1 MPILAPTRAV
11 PYGLCRSR
19 TASAGR
25 VRARRDRPGGVP
37 AGIEGSQPVNEYAQV
52 CNARRV
58 KSDRFAPAG
67 SGSVP
72 DVVGLARV
80 VAQQRAEMDRLREQ
94 AATTVVVERAKG
106 VVMGLAGCTA
116 EAAEEVLDQ
125 RAKAA
130 RRTLLEEC
138 WITLGEL
145 TPAPA
150 RGHGAAPR
158 PPADTGAPAAAVP
171 SADGA
176 PEPFA
181 APDDVADALSRLGRA
196 LVHVDTHQALAA
208 CLLDHLA
215 PELDAESV
223 MIYVRRS
230 GGGLELA
237 GHAGIENGLAARWRH
252 VPPFSGMAVVDA
264 LRAGEPRWLEDFS
277 RDSSRY
283 LLIGEPPERWQSRVW
298 LPLRAGDGSD
308 VCIGVLRGR
317 PGAFTERDRT
327 HLRGVVRLCAGR
339 LRSFTSSTVPLHEAE
354 ADAVQSLFAALP
366 VPALMLTPVTSS
378 SGDVED
384 FRVDA
389 ATTQAADLL
398 GVSAGDLTGRRLREI
413 RPDLTDLPVWRGC
426 LDTLAGGGPYESEPF
441 AHQETVDG
449 ALELATYSV
458 RVTRL
463 EDALVVT
470 WLRHASSDRQEQRLA
485 ELQRLGNIGWA
496 NWNLSRDE
504 ASWSAQVFAILDR
517 DPADGPVRLDGLP
530 ELALPEDRPALRA
543 AVEALLREGRP
554 FDAPF
559 RVRGGRGVRHLRL
572 VAEVVADSHG
582 TPFDVHGVVQDLTA
596 RRRAELALVESE
608 RAILTQHDVLQS
620 ERVLVA
626 RLQHALLP
634 LPDKVVDLSGLRAEV
649 AYLPAQAGIH
659 VGGDWF
665 SAVELPGGDALF
677 VVGDVAGHGVDA
689 VATMAQLRFTAK
701 GMVSTGSSLTGALSR
716 LNSLLLHSR
725 DAHGTATMV
734 IARYHPADRRL
745 VWAQAGHPP
754 PLLLRDGEATY
765 LRRPR
770 GMLLGATTA
779 PYFEETEHRLE
790 PGDRL
795 LLFTDGLV
803 ERAPENIDVG
813 LTRLAD
819 AAAAHPEDAPGS
831 LGTLLD
837 VMLVDER
844 RDDVCVL
851 DIRVPKE
858 M

>member
-1 MPILAPTRAV
+1 M
-11 PYGLCRSR
+11 
-19 TASAGR
+19 
-25 VRARRDRPGGVP
+25 
-37 AGIEGSQPVNEYAQV
+37 
-52 CNARRV
+52 
-58 KSDRFAPAG
+58 KSDRFVQVGPG
-67 SGSVP
+67 TVP
-72 DVVGLARV
+72 DVVELARV

-94 AATTVVVERAKG
+94 AATTVAVERAKG
-106 VVMGLAGCTA
+106 VVMALSGCTA
-116 EAAEEVLDQ
+116 DAAEEILYQ

-145 TPAPA
+145 APA
-150 RGHGAAPR
+150 RPCEDAAAPR
-158 PPADTGAPAAAVP
+158 PEGGPGDAAAVM
-171 SADGA
+171 SAADA
-176 PEPFA
+176 PAPFA
-181 APDDVADALSRLGRA
+181 GSDDVADALSRLGRA
-196 LVHVDTHQALAA
+196 LVHVETHQALAE
-208 CLLDHLA
+208 CLRDHLA
-215 PELDAESV
+215 PDLDADSV

-230 GGGLELA
+230 GGGLVLA
-237 GHAGIENGLAARWRH
+237 GHAGIDDGLAARWRQ
-252 VPPFSGMAVVDA
+252 VPPSSGMAMADA
-264 LRAGEPRWLEDFS
+264 LLTGEPRWLENYSEDS
-277 RDSSRY
+277 RRY

-317 PGAFTERDRT
+317 PDVFTPRDRA
-327 HLRGVVRLCAGR
+327 HLEGVVRLCAGR
-339 LRSFTSSTVPLHEAE
+339 VRTFTSPATSARDAGT
-354 ADAVQSLFAALP
+354 DAVRSLFAALP
-366 VPALMLTPVTSS
+366 VPAMLLTPVTGA

-389 ATTQAADLL
+389 ATAQAADLL
-398 GVSAGDLTGRRLREI
+398 GGSSGDPAGRRLREV
-413 RPDLTDLPVWRGC
+413 RPDLTDVPMWQGC
-426 LDTLAGGGPYESEPF
+426 LDTLEGGGPYESEPF

-449 ALELATYSV
+449 VTELATYSV

-496 NWNLSRDE
+496 NWNLAREE
-504 ASWSAQVFAILDR
+504 ASWSAQVFTILDR
-517 DPADGPVRLDGLP
+517 DPADGPARLADVPG
-530 ELALPEDRPALRA
+530 LALPEDRPALGA
-543 AVEALLREGRP
+543 AVEALLREGQP
-554 FDAPF
+554 FDALF
-559 RVRGGRGVRHLRL
+559 RVRGGHGVRHLRL
-572 VAEVVADSHG
+572 VAEVVADTHG
-582 TPFDVHGVVQDLTA
+582 TPVEVHGVVQDLTA

-608 RAILTQHDVLQS
+608 RVNLTQHDVLQS

-626 RLQHALLP
+626 RLQNALLP
-634 LPDKVVDLSGLRAEV
+634 LPDKVVDLSGLRVEV

-665 SAVELPGGDALF
+665 SAVELPDGDALF

-701 GMVSTGSSLTGALSR
+701 GMVSTGSSLKGALSR
-716 LNSLLLHSR
+716 LNSLLLQSR

-734 IARYHPADRRL
+734 IARYHAAGRRL

-754 PLLLRDGEATY
+754 PLLLRGGEATY
-765 LRRPR
+765 LHRPR
-770 GMLLGATTA
+770 GMLLGATSA

-795 LLFTDGLV
+795 LLYTDGLV
-803 ERAPENIDVG
+803 ERPPENIDTG

-819 AAAAHPEDAPGS
+819 AAAAHPEDTPGS

-837 VMLVDER
+837 VMLEDER

-851 DIRVPKE
+851 DIRVPRE
-858 M
+858 

>member
-1 MPILAPTRAV
+1 
-11 PYGLCRSR
+11 
-19 TASAGR
+19 
-25 VRARRDRPGGVP
+25 
-37 AGIEGSQPVNEYAQV
+37 
-52 CNARRV
+52 
-58 KSDRFAPAG
+58 
-67 SGSVP
+67 
-72 DVVGLARV
+72 
-80 VAQQRAEMDRLREQ
+80 
-94 AATTVVVERAKG
+94 
-106 VVMGLAGCTA
+106 
-116 EAAEEVLDQ
+116 
-125 RAKAA
+125 
-130 RRTLLEEC
+130 
-138 WITLGEL
+138 
-145 TPAPA
+145 
-150 RGHGAAPR
+150 
-158 PPADTGAPAAAVP
+158 
-171 SADGA
+171 
-176 PEPFA
+176 
-181 APDDVADALSRLGRA
+181 
-196 LVHVDTHQALAA
+196 
-208 CLLDHLA
+208 
-215 PELDAESV
+215 
-223 MIYVRRS
+223 
-230 GGGLELA
+230 
-237 GHAGIENGLAARWRH
+237 
-252 VPPFSGMAVVDA
+252 MAVVDA

-398 GVSAGDLTGRRLREI
+398 GVSAGDLTGRRLRRYGPTSRTCRCGGVPRHPGGRRAVRERAV
-413 RPDLTDLPVWRGC
+413 RPPGDRGRC
-426 LDTLAGGGPYESEPF
+426 AGADHVLGAGDPAGGRAGRHLAAARLLGP
-441 AHQETVDG
+441 AGTAAGG
-449 ALELATYSV
+449 AA
-458 RVTRL
+458 
-463 EDALVVT
+463 AAGQ
-470 WLRHASSDRQEQRLA
+470 H
-485 ELQRLGNIGWA
+485 RLGQ
-496 NWNLSRDE
+496 LEPVPDE

-572 VAEVVADSHG
+572 VAEVVADSRG
-582 TPFDVHGVVQDLTA
+582 TLFDVHGVVQDLTA

-665 SAVELPGGDALF
+665 SAVELPDGARCSSSGTWPVTAWTRSPRWRSCGSPRRAWSAPARHHGRAVLAELAAAALLGRARHRDDGHSPLPPGRPPAG
-677 VVGDVAGHGVDA
+677 VGAGLPPAAAAAPRRRGDVSAP
-689 VATMAQLRFTAK
+689 T
-701 GMVSTGSSLTGALSR
+701 
-716 LNSLLLHSR
+716 
-725 DAHGTATMV
+725 
-734 IARYHPADRRL
+734 
-745 VWAQAGHPP
+745 
-754 PLLLRDGEATY
+754 
-765 LRRPR
+765 R

-803 ERAPENIDVG
+803 ERAPRTSTSASHASP
-813 LTRLAD
+813 TRRR
-819 AAAAHPEDAPGS
+819 PTPRTPRV

>member
-1 MPILAPTRAV
+1 M
-11 PYGLCRSR
+11 
-19 TASAGR
+19 
-25 VRARRDRPGGVP
+25 
-37 AGIEGSQPVNEYAQV
+37 
-52 CNARRV
+52 
-58 KSDRFAPAG
+58 KSDRFAPAE

-72 DVVGLARV
+72 DVVELARV

-106 VVMGLAGCTA
+106 VVMALAGCSA
-116 EAAEEVLDQ
+116 DAAEEILHQ

-138 WITLGEL
+138 WVTLGEL
-145 TPAPA
+145 TPARPHDEA
-150 RGHGAAPR
+150 AAPR
-158 PPADTGAPAAAVP
+158 PRTDTGAAAATP
-171 SADGA
+171 SAGDA
-176 PEPFA
+176 PTPFA

-196 LVHVDTHQALAA
+196 LVHVDTHQALAQ

-223 MIYVRRS
+223 MIYVRRP

-237 GHAGIENGLAARWRH
+237 GHAGIDDGLAHRWRQ
-252 VPPFSGMAVVDA
+252 VPPFRGMAVVDA
-264 LRAGEPRWLEDFS
+264 LRAGEPCWLENFS
-277 RDSSRY
+277 RDSTRY

-298 LPLRAGDGSD
+298 LPLRAADGSD

-317 PGAFTERDRT
+317 PGAFTERDRA

-339 LRSFTSSTVPLHEAE
+339 LRSFTSSTVPLQGAE

-366 VPALMLTPVTSS
+366 VPAMLLTPVTSS

-389 ATTQAADLL
+389 ATGQAADLL
-398 GVSAGDLTGRRLREI
+398 GGSSGDPTGRRLREV

-463 EDALVVT
+463 EDALVVA

-530 ELALPEDRPALRA
+530 ELALPEDRPTLRA
-543 AVEALLREGRP
+543 AVEALLDEGHP
-554 FDAPF
+554 IDAPF
-559 RVRGGRGVRHLRL
+559 RIRGGRGVRHLRL

-582 TPFDVHGVVQDLTA
+582 TPFEVHGAVQDLTA

-626 RLQHALLP
+626 RLQNALLP
-634 LPDKVVDLSGLRAEV
+634 LPDKVIDLSGLRAEV

-665 SAVELPGGDALF
+665 SAIELPDGDALF
-677 VVGDVAGHGVDA
+677 VIGDVAGHGVDA

-734 IARYHPADRRL
+734 IARYHAADRRL
-745 VWAQAGHPP
+745 GWAQAGHPP
-754 PLLLRDGEATY
+754 PLMLRDGEATY
-765 LRRPR
+765 LRRP
-770 GMLLGATTA
+770 GGILLGATSA
-779 PYFEETEHRLE
+779 PYFEEAEHRLE

-795 LLFTDGLV
+795 LLYTDGLV
-803 ERAPENIDVG
+803 ERAPENIDAG
-813 LTRLAD
+813 LARLAD
-819 AAAAHPEDAPGS
+819 AAAAHPEDTPGS

-851 DIRVPKE
+851 DIRVPRE

>member
-1 MPILAPTRAV
+1 MKSHRVAPV
-11 PYGLCRSR
+11 
-19 TASAGR
+19 
-25 VRARRDRPGGVP
+25 
-37 AGIEGSQPVNEYAQV
+37 E
-52 CNARRV
+52 
-58 KSDRFAPAG
+58 
-67 SGSVP
+67 SGTVP
-72 DVVGLARV
+72 DVAELARV
-80 VAQQRAEMDRLREQ
+80 VARQRAEMDRLREQ
-94 AATTVVVERAKG
+94 AATSVVMERAKG
-106 VVMGLAGCTA
+106 VVMALDGSTA
-116 EAAEEVLDQ
+116 DVAEEVLHA

-130 RRTLLEEC
+130 RRTPLEEC

-145 TPAPA
+145 TPVRPCDEAS
-150 RGHGAAPR
+150 APR
-158 PPADTGAPAAAVP
+158 PQGGAG
-171 SADGA
+171 SATDA
-176 PEPFA
+176 PEPFS

-196 LVHVDTHQALAA
+196 LVHVDTPHNLAR
-208 CLLDHLA
+208 CLLDHLG
-215 PELDAESV
+215 PDLDAESV

-230 GGGLELA
+230 GGSLELA
-237 GHAGIENGLAARWRH
+237 GHAGLDDGLAARWRH

-264 LRAGEPRWLEDFS
+264 LRSGEPRWLEDFS
-277 RDSSRY
+277 RDSTRY

-298 LPLRAGDGSD
+298 LPLRGGDGSD

-317 PGAFTERDRT
+317 PGAFTTRDRA

-339 LRSFTSSTVPLHEAE
+339 LRSFTSSAAPVREAE
-354 ADAVQSLFAALP
+354 GDAVRSLFAALP
-366 VPALMLTPVTSS
+366 VPAMLLTPVVSS

-389 ATTQAADLL
+389 ATAQAADLL
-398 GVSAGDLTGRRLREI
+398 GASSGDPTGRRLREV
-413 RPDLTDLPVWRGC
+413 RPDLTDLPVWQGC
-426 LDTLAGGGPYESEPF
+426 LDVLAGGGPYESEPF
-441 AHQETVDG
+441 AHQESVDG
-449 ALELATYSV
+449 VLGLAAYSV

-463 EDALVVT
+463 EDALVVA

-504 ASWSAQVFAILDR
+504 VSWSAQVFEIFGR

-530 ELALPEDRPALRA
+530 GLALPEDRTALRA
-543 AVEALLREGRP
+543 AVETLLREGRP

-559 RVRGGRGVRHLRL
+559 RIRGGRGVRHLRL
-572 VAEVVADSHG
+572 VAEVVADAHG
-582 TPFDVHGVVQDLTA
+582 IPFEVHGVVQDLTA

-626 RLQHALLP
+626 RLQNALLP
-634 LPDKVVDLSGLRAEV
+634 LPDKVIDLAGLRAEV

-665 SAVELPGGDALF
+665 SAVELPDHDALF

-734 IARYHPADRRL
+734 LARYHAADRRL

-770 GMLLGATTA
+770 GMLLGATSA
-779 PYFEETEHRLE
+779 PHFEESEHRLR

-795 LLFTDGLV
+795 LLYTDGLV
-803 ERAPENIDVG
+803 ERPPENIDLG
-813 LTRLAD
+813 FTRLAD
-819 AAAAHPEDAPGS
+819 AAAAHPEDTPGS
-831 LGTLLD
+831 LRTLLD
-837 VMLVDER
+837 AMLEDER

-851 DIRVPKE
+851 DIRVPRE
-858 M
+858 T

>member
-1 MPILAPTRAV
+1 
-11 PYGLCRSR
+11 
-19 TASAGR
+19 
-25 VRARRDRPGGVP
+25 
-37 AGIEGSQPVNEYAQV
+37 
-52 CNARRV
+52 
-58 KSDRFAPAG
+58 
-67 SGSVP
+67 
-72 DVVGLARV
+72 
-80 VAQQRAEMDRLREQ
+80 MDRLREQ
-94 AATTVVVERAKG
+94 AATTVVVERARG
-106 VVMGLAGCTA
+106 VVMALTGCTA
-116 EAAEEVLDQ
+116 DAVEEILHQ

-145 TPAPA
+145 TPARPCDDA
-150 RGHGAAPR
+150 AAPR
-158 PPADTGAPAAAVP
+158 PQGDTAAAAAAP
-171 SADGA
+171 SAGDA
-176 PEPFA
+176 PVPFA
-181 APDDVADALSRLGRA
+181 APHDVADALSRFGRA
-196 LVHVDTHQALAA
+196 LVHVDTHQALAR

-215 PELDAESV
+215 PDLDAESV

-237 GHAGIENGLAARWRH
+237 GHAGIDDGLAARWRQ
-252 VPPFSGMAVVDA
+252 VPPFRGVAVVDA
-264 LRAGEPRWLEDFS
+264 LSSGEPRWLEDFS
-277 RDSSRY
+277 QDNTRY

-298 LPLRAGDGSD
+298 LPLRVGDGSD

-317 PGAFTERDRT
+317 PGAFTPRDRA

-339 LRSFTSSTVPLHEAE
+339 LRSFTSSSVPVREAE
-354 ADAVQSLFAALP
+354 ADTVRSLFAALP
-366 VPALMLTPVTSS
+366 VPAMLLTPVVSS
-378 SGDVED
+378 SGEVED
-384 FRVDA
+384 FRVEA
-389 ATTQAADLL
+389 ATAQAADLL
-398 GVSAGDLTGRRLREI
+398 GGSSGDPTGRRLREV
-413 RPDLTDLPVWRGC
+413 RSGLRDLPVWQGC

-458 RVTRL
+458 RVTLL
-463 EDALVVT
+463 EDSLVVA

-496 NWNLSRDE
+496 NWNLARDE

-530 ELALPEDRPALRA
+530 GLAVPEDRPALQA
-543 AVEALLREGRP
+543 AVETLLREVRP
-554 FDAPF
+554 FDATF

-572 VAEVVADSHG
+572 VAEVVADAHG
-582 TPFDVHGVVQDLTA
+582 TPFEVHGVVQDLTA

-620 ERVLVA
+620 ERILVA
-626 RLQHALLP
+626 RLQNALLP
-634 LPDKVVDLSGLRAEV
+634 LPDKVIDLSGLRVEV

-665 SAVELPGGDALF
+665 SAVELPDGDSLF
-677 VVGDVAGHGVDA
+677 VIGDVAGHGVDA

-716 LNSLLLHSR
+716 LNSLLLHAR

-734 IARYHPADRRL
+734 IARYHAADRRL
-745 VWAQAGHPP
+745 VWAQAGHTP

-770 GMLLGATTA
+770 GILLGATSA
-779 PYFEETEHRLE
+779 PHFEETEHRLE

-795 LLFTDGLV
+795 LLYTDGLV
-803 ERAPENIDVG
+803 EHPPETIDTG

-819 AAAAHPEDAPGS
+819 AAAVQPEDTPGS

-837 VMLVDER
+837 VMLEDER

-851 DIRVPKE
+851 DIRVPRE
-858 M
+858 T

>member
-1 MPILAPTRAV
+1 M
-11 PYGLCRSR
+11 
-19 TASAGR
+19 
-25 VRARRDRPGGVP
+25 
-37 AGIEGSQPVNEYAQV
+37 
-52 CNARRV
+52 CNARCV
-58 KSDRFAPAG
+58 KSDRFAPVQ
-67 SGSVP
+67 SGTLP
-72 DVVGLARV
+72 DVVELARV

-94 AATTVVVERAKG
+94 AATSVVMERAKG
-106 VVMGLAGCTA
+106 VVMALNGSGAD
-116 EAAEEVLDQ
+116 AAEEILHA

-130 RRTLLEEC
+130 RRTPLEEC

-145 TPAPA
+145 TPVRPCAETS
-150 RGHGAAPR
+150 APR
-158 PPADTGAPAAAVP
+158 PRGDAG
-171 SADGA
+171 SATDA
-176 PEPFA
+176 PEPFS

-196 LVHVDTHQALAA
+196 LVHVDTHQALAG

-215 PELDAESV
+215 PDLDAESV
-223 MIYVRRS
+223 MIYVRRRS

-237 GHAGIENGLAARWRH
+237 GHAGIDDGLAARWRH
-252 VPPFSGMAVVDA
+252 VPPLSGVAVVDA
-264 LRAGEPRWLEDFS
+264 LRSGEPCWLEDFS
-277 RDSSRY
+277 RDSTRY
-283 LLIGEPPERWQSRVW
+283 LLIGEPPERWQSRAW
-298 LPLRAGDGSD
+298 LPLRGEDGSD

-317 PGAFTERDRT
+317 AGVFTPRERA

-339 LRSFTSSTVPLHEAE
+339 LRSFTSSTAPVREAE

-366 VPALMLTPVTSS
+366 VPAMLLTPVVSA

-389 ATTQAADLL
+389 ATSQTADLL
-398 GVSAGDLTGRRLREI
+398 GGSSGDPTGRRLREL
-413 RPDLTDLPVWRGC
+413 RPDFTDLPVWQGC
-426 LDTLAGGGPYESEPF
+426 LEAMTGGGPYESEPF
-441 AHQETVDG
+441 AHQEAVDG
-449 ALELATYSV
+449 VLELATYTA
-458 RVTRL
+458 RATRL
-463 EDALVVT
+463 ENALVVT

-496 NWNLSRDE
+496 NWNLARDE

-517 DPADGPVRLDGLP
+517 DPAEGPVPLDGLP
-530 ELALPEDRPALRA
+530 GLALPEDRAALRA
-543 AVEALLREGRP
+543 AVEALLREGLP

-559 RVRGGRGVRHLRL
+559 RIPGARGVRHLRL
-572 VAEVVADSHG
+572 VAEVVADAHG
-582 TPFDVHGVVQDLTA
+582 TPFEVHGVVQDLTA

-634 LPDKVVDLSGLRAEV
+634 LPEKVIGLSGLRVEV

-665 SAVELPGGDALF
+665 SAVELPDGDSLF
-677 VVGDVAGHGVDA
+677 VIGDVAGHGVDA

-716 LNSLLLHSR
+716 LNSLLLHTR

-734 IARYHPADRRL
+734 LARYHAADRRL

-754 PLLLRDGEATY
+754 PLLLRDGQASY
-765 LRRPR
+765 LPRPP
-770 GMLLGATTA
+770 GMLLGATSA
-779 PYFEETEHRLE
+779 PYFEEAEHHLE
-790 PGDRL
+790 PGDRIL
-795 LLFTDGLV
+795 LYTDGLV

-819 AAAAHPEDAPGS
+819 AAVAHPEDAPGS

-837 VMLVDER
+837 VMLEDER

-851 DIRVPKE
+851 DIRVPRE
-858 M
+858 A

>member
-1 MPILAPTRAV
+1 M
-11 PYGLCRSR
+11 
-19 TASAGR
+19 
-25 VRARRDRPGGVP
+25 
-37 AGIEGSQPVNEYAQV
+37 
-52 CNARRV
+52 CNARCV
-58 KSDRFAPAG
+58 KSDRIASVESAA
-67 SGSVP
+67 VP
-72 DVVGLARV
+72 DVVELARV

-94 AATTVVVERAKG
+94 AAMSVVMERAKG
-106 VVMGLAGCTA
+106 VVMALDGSTA
-116 EAAEEVLDQ
+116 DAAEETLHE

-145 TPAPA
+145 APVRPCGETPT
-150 RGHGAAPR
+150 PR
-158 PPADTGAPAAAVP
+158 PQEVDRSSTQ
-171 SADGA
+171 A

-181 APDDVADALSRLGRA
+181 APDDVADALGRLGRA
-196 LVHVDTHQALAA
+196 LVHVDTHQTLAR

-215 PELDAESV
+215 PDLDAESV

-230 GGGLELA
+230 DGGLELA
-237 GHAGIENGLAARWRH
+237 GHAGVDDGLAARWRQ
-252 VPPFSGMAVVDA
+252 VPPFSGVAVVHA
-264 LRAGEPRWLEDFS
+264 LRSGEPCWLEDFS
-277 RDSSRY
+277 RDSARY

-298 LPLRAGDGSD
+298 LPLRGGDGSD

-317 PGAFTERDRT
+317 PGVFTPRERA

-339 LRSFTSSTVPLHEAE
+339 LRSFTSSTAPVRESE

-366 VPALMLTPVTSS
+366 VPAMLLTPLVSS

-389 ATTQAADLL
+389 ATAQAADLL
-398 GVSAGDLTGRRLREI
+398 GGSSGDPTGRRLREV
-413 RPDLTDLPVWRGC
+413 RPDLTDLPVWQGC
-426 LDTLAGGGPYESEPF
+426 LDVLTGGGPFESEPF

-458 RVTRL
+458 RVSRL
-463 EDALVVT
+463 EDALVVI

-530 ELALPEDRPALRA
+530 GLALPEDRAALRA
-543 AVEALLREGRP
+543 AVETLLREGLP

-559 RVRGGRGVRHLRL
+559 RIRGGRGVRHLRL
-572 VAEVVADSHG
+572 IAEVVADAHG
-582 TPFDVHGVVQDLTA
+582 TPFEVHGVVQDLSA

-620 ERVLVA
+620 ERILVA

-634 LPDKVVDLSGLRAEV
+634 LPDKVIDLSGLRVEV

-665 SAVELPGGDALF
+665 SAVELPDGDSLF
-677 VVGDVAGHGVDA
+677 VIGDVAGHGVDA

-716 LNSLLLHSR
+716 LNSLLLHTR

-734 IARYHPADRRL
+734 LARYHAADRRL

-754 PLLLRDGEATY
+754 PLLLRDGEASY
-765 LRRPR
+765 LPRPP
-770 GMLLGATTA
+770 GMLLGATSV
-779 PYFEETEHRLE
+779 PYFEEAEHHLE
-790 PGDRL
+790 PGDRIL
-795 LLFTDGLV
+795 LYTDGLV

-813 LTRLAD
+813 LARLAD
-819 AAAAHPEDAPGS
+819 AAVAHPEDAPGS

-837 VMLVDER
+837 VMLEDER

-851 DIRVPKE
+851 DIRVPRE
-858 M
+858 T